1 MTYFTRKAGCWL
13 LLLAVL
19 AACCPATKI
28 ENSWREPDTV
38 INTAA
43 LNKFVVMALLKNES
57 VRRRAEDQLA
67 AAYPGKAIQSY
78 QVFGTT
84 ELKDNEANYR
94 QKLQAG
100 GYDGIVIMRLV
111 KVEKDQ
117 RYVRGN
123 YPAYYGSWWG
133 YYRYAWP
140 VYYDPGYYT
149 TDKTYYV
156 EVNVYSTR
164 QNKLVWSGITS
175 TINPSGSDAL
185 FTDVIKAVSKQMRK
199 EGFVQG

>member
-1 MTYFTRKAGCWL
+1 MKKSLNAL
-13 LLLAVL
+13 LLLVLL
-19 AACCPATKI
+19 AACGPATKI
-28 ENSWREPDTV
+28 ENSWRDPNTV
-38 INTAA
+38 VNTAA

-67 AAYPGKAIQSY
+67 SMYPGKAVQSY
-78 QVFGTT
+78 VVFGSE
-84 ELKDNEANYR
+84 ELKGSEESYQQRLKSD
-94 QKLQAG
+94 
-100 GYDGIVIMRLV
+100 GYDGVVIMRMV

-123 YPAYYGSWWG
+123 YPPYYGSWWG

-140 VYYDPGYYT
+140 LYYDPGYYT
-149 TDKTYYV
+149 TDRTYYV

-175 TINPSGSDAL
+175 TLNPSGSDAL
-185 FTDVIKAVSKQMRK
+185 FADVIKTVSKQMRK
-199 EGFVQG
+199 EGFIV